1 MQSSNEMKDAQE
13 RQKEIEKQKEEYF
26 AKGGKITKLEGFTH
40 SPSFKIDTLL
50 GSFGYD

>member
-1 MQSSNEMKDAQE
+1 MQSSNEMKDAQK
-13 RQKEIEKQKEEYF
+13 RQKEIDQHKEEYF
-26 AKGGKITKLEGFTH
+26 KKGGKVEKLEGFTH